1 MKDRI
6 HLRILEKR
14 VETAD
19 TVSLVLRPVNGFFS
33 YKAGQFL
40 TLVLSLNG
48 REIRRSYSFSSSPG
62 VDAYPVITI
71 KRKPNG
77 LASSYLVDKARAG
90 EMLAALPPAGQF
102 ILPSAWQNPH
112 HLFMIAGGSGITP
125 VFSII
130 KYALACTNRFRI
142 TLIYANRDERSL
154 IFGKELAQWLQL
166 YPGRLKAILLL
177 SNPGGHPSEISE
189 TSGSQI
195 LPTRLGNAL
204 LEELIRK
211 HLPREG
217 PPPDFYLCGPS
228 GLMLKS
234 EMTLRF
240 MEYPEERIHK
250 EVFVITAPFR
260 PASENFPDGKIQL
273 SKNGETNAFPIRAG
287 QTILEAAEQ
296 AGVELPYSCRS
307 GICTS
312 CAARCLEGEVKMYLP
327 EGPLSSTATGG
338 VVQTCVGYPTGNF
351 TKIALG

>member
-6 HLRILEKR
+6 HLQILEKR
-14 VETAD
+14 METAD
-19 TVSLVLRPVNGFFS
+19 TASLVLRPMNGFFS

-48 REIRRSYSFSSSPG
+48 REVRRSYSFSSSPG
-62 VDAYPVITI
+62 VDPYPVITV

-77 LASSYLVDKARAG
+77 MASSYLVERARPG
-90 EMLAALPPAGQF
+90 EMVAALPPAGQF
-102 ILPSAWQNPH
+102 ILPSVWQNPH
-112 HLFMIAGGSGITP
+112 HLFMVAGGSGITP

-154 IFGKELAQWLQL
+154 IFGKELPHWLQL
-166 YPGRLKAILLL
+166 YPERFKAILLL
-177 SNPGGHPSEISE
+177 SNPGGHPSEITE
-189 TSGSQI
+189 TSRSQI

-211 HLPREG
+211 HVPPEG

-228 GLMLKS
+228 GLLLKS

-240 MEYPEERIHK
+240 MGYPEERIHK
-250 EVFVITAPFR
+250 EVFVITPPYR
-260 PASENFPDGKIQL
+260 PASEQLPDGTVQL
-273 SKNGETNAFPIRAG
+273 SKNGETKNFPIIAG

-296 AGVELPYSCRS
+296 AGMELPYSCRS

-312 CAARCLEGEVKMYLP
+312 CAARCLEGEVEMYLP

-338 VVQTCVGYPTGNF
+338 VVQTCVGYPTGKF